1 MRWKFEFDECATDKK
16 PTEVE
21 IKDWYNGASYGLR
34 KKTSSIPSFIP
45 HIDFVTSDEFND
57 VELKTFLFLMYPRVI
72 PELKHVSNTRILI
85 LLHFKTQVHVFS
97 KQGKMMQAQRH
108 IYFNL
113 VLFNLESIVFWKLSG
128 SSIFYGWN
136 QVGSSSIGLGSV
148 GGQ

>member
-34 KKTSSIPSFIP
+34 KKTGSIPSFIP
-45 HIDFVTSDEFND
+45 HIDFLTSDEFND
-57 VELKTFLFLMYPRVI
+57 VELGTFLFLMYPRVI

-108 IYFNL
+108 IYF
-113 VLFNLESIVFWKLSG
+113 IW
-128 SSIFYGWN
+128 FYLIW
-136 QVGSSSIGLGSV
+136 SPL
-148 GGQ
+148 